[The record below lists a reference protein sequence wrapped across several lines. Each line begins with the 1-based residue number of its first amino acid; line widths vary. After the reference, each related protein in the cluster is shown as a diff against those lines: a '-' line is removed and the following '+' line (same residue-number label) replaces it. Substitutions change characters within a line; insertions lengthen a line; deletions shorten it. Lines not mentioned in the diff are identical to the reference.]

1 MQAQPC
7 SLIETRSG
15 VERKWAKKESGGRD
29 YGVSIAKGLL
39 EGGAGG
45 VKLESETKG

>member
-15 VERKWAKKESGGRD
+15 VERKWAKKESGGGD
-29 YGVSIAKGLL
+29 YGVSIGGVAKGLL
-39 EGGAGG
+39 EGGQEG
-45 VKLESETKG
+45 